1 MITISR
7 YHEIDC
13 GHRVVNHES
22 KCKHLHGHR
31 YRFTFTLT
39 APSLDD
45 IGRVI
50 DFSVVKSLLC
60 QWLED
65 NWDHRMLLWTMDP
78 NQPVLRLLEPDSVVL
93 LPCNPTAENLA
104 HHLLTIVG
112 PEQLAGTGIDLVSVT
127 CQETAKCNATA
138 SL

>member
-1 MITISR
+1 MIEISR

-31 YRFTFTLT
+31 YRFTFRLT
-39 APSLDD
+39 APELDT

-60 QWLED
+60 EWLED
-65 NWDHRMLLWTMDP
+65 HWDHRMLLWEKDP
-78 NQPVLRLLEPDSVVL
+78 QLPDLCRLEPASIVPV
-93 LPCNPTAENLA
+93 PFNPTAENLA
-104 HHLLTIVG
+104 SYLLRVVG
-112 PEQLAGTGIDLVSVT
+112 PKQLSGTGITLTSVT
-127 CQETAKCNATA
+127 CQETSKCNATA

>member
-50 DFSVVKSLLC
+50 DFSVVKFLLC

-65 NWDHRMLLWTMDP
+65 NWDHRMLLWEHDP
-78 NQPVLRLLEPDSVVL
+78 QLANLRRLEPASIVAV
-93 LPCNPTAENLA
+93 PFNPTAENLA
-104 HHLLTIVG
+104 DYLLRVVG
-112 PEQLAGTGIDLVSVT
+112 PRQLNDTGITLTSVT

>member
-39 APSLDD
+39 APGLDE

-50 DFSVVKSLLC
+50 DFSVVKTLLC

-65 NWDHRMLLWTMDP
+65 NWDHRMLLWSDDP
-78 NQPVLRLLEPDSVVL
+78 QLANLRRLEPASIVAV
-93 LPCNPTAENLA
+93 PFNPTAENLA
-104 HHLLTIVG
+104 AHLLHVVG
-112 PEQLAGTGIDLVSVT
+112 PVQLMGTGISLISVT
-127 CQETAKCNATA
+127 CQETAKCSATA
-138 SL
+138 SR